1 MVGRTLRL
9 LFVEDSERDVQ
20 LLQRHLERAGYEL
33 ISERVDTREAMKAA
47 LQSRELDFILCDHS
61 MPQFNAL
68 QALALLKELGLDIP
82 FIMVSGTIGEEGAV
96 RTMLAGANDYLVKD
110 NLTRLVPAIEREL
123 HEAQNRSA
131 RRRAEAALRQS
142 EDRYRDLVENSYDL
156 MCTHDLEGRLLS
168 CNQTAARILG
178 YERDSLIGRDIREA
192 LLPEYRHL
200 FESYIEKL
208 LRDGIAQ
215 GVMTVRTRSG
225 ETRIWE
231 YTNTLRTE
239 GVAEPIVRGM
249 AHDVTVQRKA
259 EVALKTSESE
269 LRALFAAMTDV
280 ILVLDAYGRYLKIAP
295 TDPANPYKPDADRIG
310 KTLHEV
316 FPKEH
321 ADFLLTH
328 IRRSLA
334 DGRTHKVEYK
344 LNLEGKEV
352 WFEGTVSPMSKE
364 SVVLLAR
371 DITEH
376 KQADEKMARLNAQL
390 ESQRK
395 RLNKIVANVPGVVW
409 ESWHEPDPALQRI
422 DFVSDY
428 VETMLG
434 YSVEEWRSTPNFWL
448 SIVHPED
455 RERTAKASAVSLG
468 GGEERRLEFR
478 WVAADGRVVW
488 VESNAAVITDDEG
501 RTLGLRGVT
510 TDITERKKLE
520 HQFRQAQKM
529 EAVGQLAGGI
539 AHDFNNILTT
549 IIGYGQLVLSS
560 LDPDDPLRSQIE
572 EIEKAGMRAA
582 SLTSQLLAFSR
593 RQVLQPKVLDLN
605 SIVAEMNR
613 MLRRL
618 IGESITLEVNTE
630 PELGRVKAD
639 SGQIEQVIMNLV
651 VNARDAVSQ
660 TGRLIIETANVDL
673 DSEYTN
679 EYLSV
684 NPGRYVML
692 AVSDTG
698 AGMDKETQTRVFE
711 PFFTTKE
718 QGKGTGLGLSTV
730 YGIVKQSD
738 GFIWLYSEPGQG
750 TTFKIYLPRV
760 DDAPE
765 AVDKRGRGVTQLKGS
780 ETILLVEDEEMV
792 RKLAREVLQRN
803 GYTVL
808 EASNGGEALLTC
820 EQHQGPIHMMIT
832 DVVMP
837 QMSGRQLVERLTV
850 LCPRMRVMYMSGYT
864 DDAVLNAG
872 LAPDETFLQKPFMPE
887 SLLRKVRDVLD
898 QPMKRGQA

>member
-20 LLQRHLERAGYEL
+20 LLQRHLERAGYGL
-33 ISERVDTREAMKAA
+33 ISERVDTREAMRAA
-47 LQSRELDFILCDHS
+47 LETREWDVILCDHS
-61 MPQFNAL
+61 MPQFSVL
-68 QALALLKELGLDIP
+68 QALALLKEMGLDIP
-82 FIMVSGTIGEEGAV
+82 FIMISGTIGEEVAV
-96 RTMLAGANDYLVKD
+96 QTMLAGANDYLVKD

-123 HEAQNRSA
+123 HEAHNRSA

-142 EDRYRDLVENSYDL
+142 EDRYRDLVEHSYDL
-156 MCTHDLEGRLLS
+156 ICTHDLEGHLLS

-178 YERDSLIGRDIREA
+178 YERDALIGRNIREA
-192 LLPEYRHL
+192 LLPEFRDQ
-200 FESYIEKL
+200 FDDYISKL
-208 LRDGIAQ
+208 LRDGFAQ
-215 GVMTVRTRSG
+215 GVMTVQTRSG
-225 ETRIWE
+225 ETRVWE

-259 EVALKTSESE
+259 EGALRTSESE
-269 LRALFAAMTDV
+269 LRALFSAMSDV
-280 ILVLDAYGRYLKIAP
+280 ILVLDSDGRYLKIAP
-295 TDPANPYKPDADRIG
+295 TDPANIYKPSADRIG

-321 ADFLLTH
+321 AAFLLAQIH
-328 IRRSLA
+328 KALKE
-334 DGRTHKVEYK
+334 GRTHRVEYK
-344 LNLEGKEV
+344 VEVEGKEV
-352 WFEGTVSPMSKE
+352 WFEGTVSPMSND
-364 SVVLLAR
+364 SVVWLAR

-390 ESQRK
+390 ESQRQ
-395 RLNKIVANVPGVVW
+395 RLKKIVASVPGVVW
-409 ESWHEPDPALQRI
+409 EAWGAPDAATQRI

-434 YSVEEWRSTPNFWL
+434 YSVEEWLSTPNFWL

-455 RERTAKASAVSLG
+455 RERAANSAAVSFAE
-468 GGEERRLEFR
+468 GEGRRLEFR
-478 WVAADGRVVW
+478 WVAKDGRVVW
-488 VESNAAVITDDEG
+488 VESNAAVITDNEG
-501 RTLGLRGVT
+501 RTVGLRGVT

-549 IIGYGQLVLSS
+549 IIGYGQLVLST
-560 LDPDDPLRSQIE
+560 LDDDDPLRSQIE

-605 SIVAEMNR
+605 TIVAEMNR

-651 VNARDAVSQ
+651 VNARDAVSEGGKL
-660 TGRLIIETANVDL
+660 TIETANIDL
-673 DSEYTN
+673 DGEYAA

-698 AGMDKETQTRVFE
+698 SGMDKETQARVFE

-730 YGIVKQSD
+730 YGIVKQS
-738 GFIWLYSEPGQG
+738 GGSIWLYSEPGHG

-760 DDAPE
+760 DEEPE
-765 AVDKRGRGVTQLKGS
+765 AMDKRGLVATQLRGS

-837 QMSGRQLVERLTV
+837 QMSGRQLVERLTP
-850 LCPRMRVMYMSGYT
+850 LCPHMKVMYMSGYT
-864 DDAVLNAG
+864 DNAILHAG
-872 LAPDETFLQKPFMPE
+872 LAPDEAFLQKPFMPDG
-887 SLLRKVRDVLD
+887 LLRKVRDVLD
-898 QPMKRGQA
+898 LLPKQA